1 MKSKIF
7 RTLALP
13 ISVLSLAIS
22 SAAMASEMVEIDG
35 FKIDKY
41 EVTNAEYQKFL
52 DWVTDNGDASVRH
65 SSQPEN
71 KDHTP
76 RYWKSFVPKVLK
88 NNGMAKLQHFDDETF
103 KQPNQPVVGVDWYSA
118 YAYAKWA
125 GKRLPT
131 EAEWELAAAGP
142 DKNIWPWG
150 NEFAFDKVNSGGY
163 EHKGERDGHIYLA
176 DVNSY
181 PEGVS
186 HYGIFNMAGNAWELV
201 DMADGNAVIRGGGS
215 SSYPSGVST
224 QSRKVYEPTFKSF
237 NIGFRCAK
245 DL

>member
-7 RTLALP
+7 RTIGVLGLAF
-13 ISVLSLAIS
+13 SV
-22 SAAMASEMVEIDG
+22 SAVASEMVVVDG

-41 EVTNAEYQKFL
+41 EVTNAEYKEFL
-52 DWVTDNGDASVRH
+52 DWVKQNGDASVRH
-65 SSQPEN
+65 STQPEN

-76 RYWKSFVPKVLK
+76 RYWKNFRPAVLK
-88 NNGMAKLQHFDDETF
+88 KTGMAELQHFDDDTF
-103 KQPNQPVVGVDWYSA
+103 KQPNQPVVGIDWYSA

-131 EAEWELAAAGP
+131 ETEWELAAAGP
-142 DKNIWPWG
+142 DGNLWPWG

-163 EHKGERDGHIYLA
+163 EHKGERDGAIYLA
-176 DVNSY
+176 DVDSY

-186 HYGIFNMAGNAWELV
+186 HYGVYNMAGNAWEFV
-201 DMADGNAVIRGGGS
+201 DQKDGSDIVIKGGGS
-215 SSYPSGVST
+215 SSYPSSVT
-224 QSRKVYEPTFKSF
+224 TASRKVYEPTFKSF
-237 NIGFRCAK
+237 NIGFRCVQ